1 MTDVPPADSR
11 NGQVVT
17 FYSYKGGTGR
27 TMAMA
32 NVAWILAS
40 NGYQVL
46 AADWDLES
54 PGLHRFFAPFLDQSV
69 QGAQGILDMV
79 REYEWR
85 AKETD
90 VEEERSAHI
99 AEYTRVQRYAIPL
112 KHWTFPGGGSLEYLS
127 PGQQNRDYM
136 ATLAAV
142 GWDTFHTQLSGGEF
156 LDALRSELKEHY
168 DYALIDSRTGLS
180 DVADICTVNLPDV
193 LVDCFTFSEQGI
205 DGASSVARRIEEL
218 YGYKGIRI
226 LPVAMRVDPSE
237 QERAEQS
244 RAVAQRRFEG
254 LPAKMT
260 AAQRRVYW
268 ANVEVPYR
276 PYYSYEEVLAVFGD
290 TPGVPGSM
298 LSAYERI
305 ASYVTGGATVSLP
318 VIDED
323 LRNLTRA
330 RFDRRL
336 PQESKGVTLEFLPA
350 DQIWAEWISA
360 LLVSSGYVV
369 KERRLGQAVPENADG
384 EEPRTLTIVSEGYFA
399 WERSRAGELAATDA
413 AAAPDYLTHE
423 ESPSARSRYAA
434 SVLSA
439 PRALPEFMPAA
450 TVQLG
455 SARNEF
461 EAVERLDQILR
472 VIGGGDERA
481 AALPRFPGE
490 SPQALSGVG
499 APVGPFTGRERELQD
514 LREQLRSL
522 STAVVRPVTLVG
534 AAGAGKTSIA
544 LEYVHRYMNDYDMV
558 CWIPCGE
565 PAEASRRIAELD
577 TFIRDRFGYPMPTDA
592 TVEYRAEAVL
602 EALSDGKTVPRWL
615 IVYDN
620 AEDIDAIRRY
630 MPASGGRVLITSQ
643 NQGWEEYGERPLR
656 VRMFERPESLAY
668 LFREMPQLDRADA
681 EELAVALGD
690 MPLALAAAA
699 AYLRDSGYPVASYLS
714 ALERP
719 RPAGNSSLETYPAEV
734 SLALEAPLRLLRER
748 SPASFRLL
756 ELCSLMAPD
765 VGRDL
770 VYSGAMAAALV
781 PYDAALVEPLLMG
794 RVVQE
799 ASKLNLMTADAAT
812 RQISVH
818 RVVQR
823 VVRSRL
829 PEQEEKETGDA
840 VQRILLAAR
849 PRRDVDDSSAWDA
862 YRLLWP
868 HLGPAG
874 VVSSTDER
882 VRQLVIDQIRYMH
895 ITSDYDR
902 GIIEGRAVT
911 ERWEQLLASELAPV
925 AERTLRTQLLQLRF
939 YMGNILQQQSR
950 FTEARALHTELHA
963 AQESLLGAEHPHTM
977 MTVGSLAADL
987 RALGLYQDA
996 LRLDQD
1002 TYSRWVRVYG
1012 EDSMLALRSANN
1024 LAVSYRLNGDIAS
1037 ARDLDKTNYSRL
1049 RDTNPEHELTFA
1061 AGRNLARDYLEGGE
1075 YRSAVDTA
1083 REVYASSSK
1092 SMGADSLPALDAR
1105 VLLGVAL
1112 RGAGKPEEAKPHFD
1126 EALQQLRNR
1135 LSDVGSSTLACRLS
1149 RSVNLWALDELAEA
1163 EAEMHYVLAEYQR
1176 ELGPNHPHTLVC
1188 QVNLA
1193 STLRRQLEQD
1203 KAAAA
1208 IASALDG
1215 LERVLGPEHPYTLAA
1230 TMVDG
1235 VLLADRGDYDKAAE
1249 AEARALAALTRV
1261 LGPTHP
1267 DTLRCRANL
1276 LLTRR
1281 NLGEDTGTDLAR
1293 VIGQLEL
1300 VLGME
1305 HTTVVS
1311 LRKNRR
1317 LLRVLDPQPF

>member
-1 MTDVPPADSR
+1 MTDVPPADAR

-27 TMAMA
+27 TMALA

-40 NGYQVL
+40 NGYRVL

-54 PGLHRFFAPFLDQSV
+54 PGLYRFYAPFLDQSV
-69 QGAQGILDMV
+69 QEAEGIIDMV
-79 REYEWR
+79 GEYEWR
-85 AKETD
+85 AKETTD
-90 VEEERSAHI
+90 EKLRAAHI

-112 KHWTFPGGGSLEYLS
+112 RHWTFPGGGSLEYLS
-127 PGQQNRDYM
+127 PGRQNRDYM

-142 GWDTFHTQLSGGEF
+142 GWDTFHTKLSGGEF

-254 LPAKMT
+254 LPAGMT

-276 PYYSYEEVLAVFGD
+276 PYYSYEEMLAVFGD

-305 ASYVTGGATVSLP
+305 ASYITDGAAVSLP

-330 RFDRRL
+330 RFDRRP

-360 LLVSSGYVV
+360 VLVSSGHVV
-369 KERRLGQAVPENADG
+369 KERRLGQAAAENADG
-384 EEPRTLTIVSEGYFA
+384 EEARTLTIVSEAYFA
-399 WERSRAGELAATDA
+399 WRRGRASDAPAPAPDFRSREEP
-413 AAAPDYLTHE
+413 AP
-423 ESPSARSRYAA
+423 ARSRIAA

-439 PRALPEFMPAA
+439 PRALADFTPAA
-450 TVQLG
+450 TAQLG
-455 SARNEF
+455 SARTEY

-472 VIGGGDERA
+472 VISGSDEQA

-534 AAGAGKTSIA
+534 TAGAGKTSIA

-558 CWIPCGE
+558 CWIPCGQ
-565 PAEASRRIAELD
+565 PAEVSLRIAELD
-577 TFIRDRFGYPMPTDA
+577 TFIRDRFDHLMPTDA

-643 NQGWEEYGERPLR
+643 NQGWEDYGERPLR

-668 LFREMPQLDRADA
+668 LFREMPELDRVDA

-714 ALERP
+714 ALEQP
-719 RPAGNSSLETYPAEV
+719 RPVGNTPLDTYPAEV

-770 VYSGAMAAALV
+770 VYSGAMADALV
-781 PYDAALVEPLLMG
+781 PYDASLVEPLLMG
-794 RVVQE
+794 RIVQE
-799 ASKLNLMTADAAT
+799 ASKLNLMTADAVT

-818 RVVQR
+818 RVIQR
-823 VVRSRL
+823 VVRGRL
-829 PEQEEKETGDA
+829 PEQEEKETREA
-840 VQRILLAAR
+840 VQRILVAAR
-849 PRRDVDDSSAWDA
+849 PRRDVDDSAAWAA

-874 VVSSTDER
+874 VVASTDER
-882 VRQLVIDQIRYMH
+882 VRQLVIDQIRYMY

-902 GIIEGRAVT
+902 GIIEGRAVAG
-911 ERWEQLLASELAPV
+911 RWEQLLASGLGPV

-939 YMGNILQQQSR
+939 YLGNILLQQSR
-950 FTEARALHTELHA
+950 FADARALHAELRA
-963 AQESLLGAEHPHTM
+963 AQENLLGLEHPHTM
-977 MTVGSLAADL
+977 MTAGSLAADL

-996 LRLDQD
+996 LRLDQEA
-1002 TYSRWVRVYG
+1002 YGRWVSAYG
-1012 EDSMLALRSANN
+1012 ADSMLAVRSANN
-1024 LAVSYRLNGDIAS
+1024 LAVSYRLTGDTVS
-1037 ARDLDKTNYSRL
+1037 ARDLDKANYSRL
-1049 RDTNPEHELTFA
+1049 RESDPEHAVAFA
-1061 AGRNLARDYLEGGE
+1061 AGRNLARDYLEAGE
-1075 YRSAVDTA
+1075 YRLAVDTA
-1083 REVYASSSK
+1083 REVFASSAK

-1112 RGAGKPEEAKPHFD
+1112 RSAGRPEEAKPHFD
-1126 EALQQLRNR
+1126 DALQQLRTR
-1135 LSDVGSSTLACRLS
+1135 LSDVGSPTLACRLS
-1149 RSVNLWALDELAEA
+1149 RSANLWALGQLAEA

-1193 STLRRQLEQD
+1193 STLRQRAEPD

-1230 TMVDG
+1230 TMVG
-1235 VLLADRGDYDKAAE
+1235 SVLLADRGEYDKAAE
-1249 AEARALAALTRV
+1249 AEGRAVAMLTRI

-1300 VLGME
+1300 VLGTE
-1305 HTTVVS
+1305 HVTIAS
-1311 LRKNRR
+1311 LRENRR
-1317 LLRVLDPQPF
+1317 LLRLLDPQPF